1 LESEALLT
9 FLIEYAE
16 GEGISPPAEWTEA
29 ERSELSDRMAAQVIR
44 NVAGEQAYYTFL
56 TQDDDAI
63 ERAAYWL
70 ENKSRMGIVDGR
82 LTLQ

>member
-1 LESEALLT
+1 LLT

-16 GEGISPPAEWTEA
+16 GEGILPPAEWTEA

-44 NVAGEQAYYTFL
+44 NLAGEQAYYTFL
-56 TQDDDAI
+56 TQGDDAI